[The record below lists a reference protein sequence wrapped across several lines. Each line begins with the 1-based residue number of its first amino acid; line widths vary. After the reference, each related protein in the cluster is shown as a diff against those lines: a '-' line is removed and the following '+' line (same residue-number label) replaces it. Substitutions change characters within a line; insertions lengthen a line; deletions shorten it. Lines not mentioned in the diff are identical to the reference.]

1 MCAQYGS
8 IFNGPSLFTL
18 LSLPTRLSQP
28 LPPPW
33 VPSFTVAP
41 ATPCFPWRENNE
53 SEAQL
58 ITFLTCFRTLYAK
71 PDWEKYLH
79 IQRWKMRQGIRTHQ
93 ERKKKKAMEQNKT
106 SLLTFRTESK
116 LLALAFEALWDL
128 AVPDLFSLTSLQP
141 HALPSL
147 LHMDGTA
154 QSPRWSTAASL
165 HVLGLP
171 FSCYPLFKEGPPPP
185 GSPPTPLASWITLCF
200 LLSLCQSYCAA
211 SESASPP
218 GLWVPWGQDQVWP
231 TLCPQGSAQGQAHM
245 RSPGMFAVSLRGFLG
260 VTNNGD
266 ACRTGG
272 LMA

>member
-18 LSLPTRLSQP
+18 LPHPTRLSQP

-93 ERKKKKAMEQNKT
+93 ERKKKRQWNKT
-106 SLLTFRTESK
+106 K
-116 LLALAFEALWDL
+116 LPFLPSGQSPNSWPWHLKPSETWPSPTSSASH
-128 AVPDLFSLTSLQP
+128 LFSLMPCHPCFTWMAQHKVPDEALL
-141 HALPSL
+141 LPSTCWGCPSPATHSSRRGHL
-147 LHMDGTA
+147 LQEA
-154 QSPRWSTAASL
+154 LRLLWPPESPCAFFCHCANHT
-165 HVLGLP
+165 VLP
-171 FSCYPLFKEGPPPP
+171 
-185 GSPPTPLASWITLCF
+185 
-200 LLSLCQSYCAA
+200 LSL
-211 SESASPP
+211 PP
-218 GLWVPWGQDQVWP
+218 LLACEFLEGRTRYDPLCVPRAQPKARHTWGL
-231 TLCPQGSAQGQAHM
+231 L
-245 RSPGMFAVSLRGFLG
+245 
-260 VTNNGD
+260 
-266 ACRTGG
+266 AC
-272 LMA
+272 LL